1 MEKKFNTDMG
11 KKQDELE
18 KLQESIKEKI
28 DKKLAA
34 LMESFNQEKAKYEEL
49 GKQEIEINNSFGD
62 LKKKYDNFKLQID
75 KKREKEEKHMKETL
89 NLENRIK

>member
-1 MEKKFNTDMG
+1 
-11 KKQDELE
+11 
-18 KLQESIKEKI
+18 
-28 DKKLAA
+28 
-34 LMESFNQEKAKYEEL
+34 L

-62 LKKKYDNFKLQID
+62 LKKKYDNFKSQID